1 MEQRATAMLS
11 YEDVAA
17 AADFAIEAF
26 GFTQRGPRLTD
37 DDGRVTHVELER
49 DGAIVMFGW
58 PGPTYRDPRSHAR
71 TCADAAAWLETPFVV
86 DGVLVTVADVEAH
99 RERAAARGAEIVRDL
114 EDAPPG
120 RLYTA
125 ADPAGHRWM
134 FVQPPNEG

>member
-1 MEQRATAMLS
+1 MEHRATPMVS

-26 GFTQRGPRLTD
+26 GFTQQGPRLSE

-49 DGAIVMFGW
+49 DGAVVMFGW
-58 PGPTYRDPRSHAR
+58 PGPDYRDPRAHAG
-71 TCADAAAWLETPFVV
+71 TCADARAWLATPFVV
-86 DGVLVTVADVEAH
+86 DGVLITVADVDAH
-99 RERAAARGAEIVRDL
+99 RARAAANGAEIVRDL
-114 EDAPPG
+114 EAAPPG

-134 FVQPPNEG
+134 FLQPVGGA

>member
-1 MEQRATAMLS
+1 MEHRATPMVS

-26 GFTQRGPRLTD
+26 GFTQQGPRLSE

-49 DGAIVMFGW
+49 DGAVVMFGW
-58 PGPTYRDPRSHAR
+58 PGPDYRDPGAHAG
-71 TCADAAAWLETPFVV
+71 TCADARAWLATPFVV
-86 DGVLVTVADVEAH
+86 DGVLITVADVDAH
-99 RERAAARGAEIVRDL
+99 RARAAANGAEIVRDL

-134 FVQPPNEG
+134 FLQPVGGA